1 MIISIHQPAY
11 LPWLGYIERIKKS
24 DLFIFLDTVQFEKN
38 SFTNRNLIKGA
49 NGPYWLTIPVKKK
62 GHLNKS
68 LFDTE
73 IVRDVD
79 WRKSHLMSIKS
90 SYSKS
95 VAFHDKYAKISKLYN
110 NDETLLAD
118 LCFNHLLF
126 WLDELQIKTKI
137 VRSSSLSISSK
148 KSDLILDICQEVGAT
163 TYLSGPMG
171 KNYLEE
177 NDFTSNGIKLDYHYF
192 EPTPYPQLFGSFIP
206 FMGIVDYW
214 FNVK

>member
-62 GHLNKS
+62 GHLSKS
-68 LFDTE
+68 LLDTE

-95 VAFHDKYAKISKLYN
+95 VAFHDKYIFLYANVLKIENGILTGELEGRIIDAQAK
-110 NDETLLAD
+110 AD
-118 LCFNHLLF
+118 LLVQHRDELGLQPEQVLAMGDGANDIDMITAAGLGIAFNAKPALQEVADTSVNHRR
-126 WLDELQIKTKI
+126 LDEVLQILGI
-137 VRSSSLSISSK
+137 PAEEVVR
-148 KSDLILDICQEVGAT
+148 G
-163 TYLSGPMG
+163 
-171 KNYLEE
+171 
-177 NDFTSNGIKLDYHYF
+177 
-192 EPTPYPQLFGSFIP
+192 
-206 FMGIVDYW
+206 
-214 FNVK
+214 